1 MSEWPMVKLG
11 EVAKV
16 VSGGTP
22 KTSVSEYWDGD
33 IPWVTPKDL
42 SNNKELWISSGSRS
56 ITELGLAKSGA
67 TLLPSQTV
75 LWSSRAPIGL
85 VAIASNPIATNQG
98 FKSFIPGDKL
108 DSNYLAHFLIQSQV
122 TLQNLGVGATFKE
135 VSTQRA
141 AEIRM
146 PLPSLEEQKRIAEI
160 LGKVAESARKLE
172 YEIEMLDSL
181 PLFNWNQKGDTRSLA
196 DIVTI
201 RSGTV
206 DPTLA
211 ENRKLP
217 LIAPDSI
224 EKGTGRLLKLE
235 SCEEAGVISNKYQF
249 QEGDVLYSKI
259 RPYLNKVVIAFCSGL
274 CSSDIYVLK
283 IEKDLTPEVLQALL
297 MSASYLRYA
306 ERESSGTSIPR
317 IGRKKLLTYK
327 VPKLSDVQISE
338 ITKKIQIVN
347 NTKAL
352 LRQKLTLLRELQ
364 RSLSARAFAGQL

>member
-11 EVAKV
+11 KLGKWTA
-16 VSGGTP
+16 GGTP
-22 KTSVSEYWDGD
+22 SRRKHEYFNGE
-33 IPWVTPKDL
+33 IPWASIADL
-42 SNNKELWISSGSRS
+42 NDGPIIKTAES
-56 ITELGLAKSGA
+56 ITELGLDNSSAKIYPVGS
-67 TLLPSQTV
+67 
-75 LWSSRAPIGL
+75 IL
-85 VAIASNPIATNQG
+85 VAMYGSIGKLGINTVPMASSQAIAC
-98 FKSFIPGDKL
+98 FIPNKEIERDYAFWSLYALRSKL
-108 DSNYLAHFLIQSQV
+108 ISI
-122 TLQNLGVGATFKE
+122 GRGG
-135 VSTQRA
+135 TQKNIGQGLLKDI
-141 AEIRM
+141 EI
-146 PLPSLEEQKRIAEI
+146 PLPPLGEQNRIAKI
-160 LGKVAESARKLE
+160 LGKVAESARKLK

-181 PLFNWNQKGDTRSLA
+181 PLFNWKQKGDTRSLA

-235 SCEEAGVISNKYQF
+235 SCEEAGVISSKYQF

-352 LRQKLTLLRELQ
+352 LRQKLTLLQELQ
-364 RSLSARAFAGQL
+364 HSLSARAFAGEL